1 MERKESLMILVFV
14 DKALSLISDGWPQ
27 YITDTE
33 DLKLW
38 TFVTTQ
44 VLKP

>member
-1 MERKESLMILVFV
+1 MEKKEGLVILVFV
-14 DKALSLISDGWPQ
+14 DKALSLINEGWPQ

-33 DLKLW
+33 DLKEW